1 MTNRTM
7 IQYFH
12 WDYPADGRL
21 WDEVARS
28 AADLACAGITALWLP
43 PPNKAQGGAVDVGY
57 GCYDL
62 FDLGDFDQKG
72 TVRTKY
78 GTRDQLLAARA
89 AAREA
94 GLAIYIDT
102 VFNHKGGADATEV
115 VTATPVSHENRNIEI
130 GPPRDIEA
138 WTRFTF
144 PGRGDAH
151 SSFKWHWQHFDAV
164 DYDQRTGDRSIFRLR
179 DKTFETQVDH
189 ERGNFDY
196 LLFCDLD
203 MDSDEVRN
211 ELFAWG
217 DWIMST
223 LDVDGFR
230 FDAAKHIRFF
240 FFSEWLD
247 RARALRPDRSL
258 FAVGE
263 YLSGDLA
270 TLRYFIEQ
278 TGRRMTLFDFP
289 LHFNMRTASRAN
301 GGFDMR
307 LIFDNTLVAADPEMA
322 VTFVDNHDTFQL
334 GGGEPVADSFR
345 AQAYA
350 LILLRAAGYPCLFY
364 PDFRAND
371 ARAPLQPLLDTLL
384 AARRDFAYGAQ
395 TDYIDDPDV
404 IGWTRGGDAEHP
416 RALAVVLTDGPA
428 GVKRMATSRPNRTF
442 RELTGVSAE
451 TVTTDGEGWG
461 TFSCP
466 AGAVAVWVEDA
477 QS

>member
-1 MTNRTM
+1 MTNQTM
-7 IQYFH
+7 IQFFH

-21 WDEVARS
+21 WDEVASS
-28 AADLACAGITALWLP
+28 AADLARAGITALWLP
-43 PPNKAQGGAVDVGY
+43 PPNKAQGGAADVGY

-62 FDLGDFDQKG
+62 FDLGEFDQKG

-78 GTRDQLLAARA
+78 GSRDQLLAACA
-89 AAREA
+89 AARDA
-94 GLAIYIDT
+94 GLAVYIDT
-102 VFNHKGGADATEV
+102 VLNHKGGADAVEV
-115 VTATPVSHENRNIEI
+115 VEATPVSHENRNIEI

-138 WTRFTF
+138 WTSFSF
-144 PGRGDAH
+144 PGRGATY
-151 SSFKWHWQHFDAV
+151 SSFQWRWQHFDAV

-179 DKTFETQVDH
+179 DKTFETQVDP

-203 MDSDEVRN
+203 MDSDAVRD

-217 DWIMST
+217 DWIMAT

-230 FDAAKHIRFF
+230 FDAARHIRFF

-247 RARALRPDRSL
+247 RVRALRPERAL

-263 YLSGDLA
+263 YFTGDLA
-270 TLRYFIEQ
+270 TLRWFIEQ
-278 TGRRMTLFDFP
+278 SGRCMTLFDFP
-289 LHFNMRTASRAN
+289 LHFNMRAASRAD

-307 LIFDNTLVAADPEMA
+307 RIFDGTLVAADPEMA
-322 VTFVDNHDTFQL
+322 VTFVDNHDTFHV
-334 GGGEPVADSFR
+334 GGGEPIADAFR

-364 PDFRAND
+364 PDFRPND
-371 ARAPLQPLLDTLL
+371 ARAPLQPLLDVLL

-404 IGWTRGGDAEHP
+404 IGWTRAGDDDHP

-428 GVKRMATSRPNRTF
+428 GVKRMATTRPNRSF
-442 RELTGVSAE
+442 HELTGISA
-451 TVTTDGEGWG
+451 VMVATDGEGWG
-461 TFSCP
+461 DFACP
-466 AGAVAVWVEDA
+466 AGAITVWVEDE
-477 QS
+477 